1 MGEGESG
8 EEGDGRGGSG
18 FGSGAPG
25 LLVET
30 GEINYGRVLRL
41 HAESDNTAYHLGL
54 FYKGDEVR

>member
-1 MGEGESG
+1 MGERESG

-30 GEINYGRVLRL
+30 GEINYGRVLWL
-41 HAESDNTAYHLGL
+41 HTESDNTPGL